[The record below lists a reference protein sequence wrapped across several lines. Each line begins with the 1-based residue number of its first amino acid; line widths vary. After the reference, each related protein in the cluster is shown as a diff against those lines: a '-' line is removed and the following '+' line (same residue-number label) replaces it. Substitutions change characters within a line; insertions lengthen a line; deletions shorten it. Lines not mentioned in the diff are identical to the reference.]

1 MQETLDKRI
10 AALTKQ
16 QGKLMES
23 KLQLWGSQQNTI
35 LSEWSQNVERQ
46 TLKRAEEIVQG
57 RDEVLTPMEK
67 RLSQRVNDL
76 KGILVNMTKAQG
88 DSFFQSQR
96 EF

>member
-23 KLQLWGSQQNTI
+23 KLQLWGS
-35 LSEWSQNVERQ
+35 
-46 TLKRAEEIVQG
+46 EEIVQG
-57 RDEVLTPMEK
+57 RDEVLTQMEK